1 METQLL
7 DSTREVRKV
16 QVPYVVVADGSQ
28 AELAVLRGAEGLL
41 VDPGAVDGQV
51 YPCQLP
57 VGYRRQGGQWMLP
70 AHEHAEVARIDALI
84 DHLFRRGREHRHG
97 QIHLAPVQQ
106 TGDVG
111 QVGPLVDQVDLGV
124 LQQKMLQEGGVS
136 PSCRRWRGARAVR
149 CVGSAQPGTPASR
162 SETACSTL
170 FSSSSPF

>member
-1 METQLL
+1 M
-7 DSTREVRKV
+7 
-16 QVPYVVVADGSQ
+16 PYVVVDDGSQ

-70 AHEHAEVARIDALI
+70 AHEHAEAARIDALI

-124 LQQKMLQEGGVS
+124 LQQKMLQEGGVVRHADDGEGLG
-136 PSCRRWRGARAVR
+136 PSAVL
-149 CVGSAQPGTPASR
+149 VPHSLDAGVQ
-162 SETACSTL
+162 E
-170 FSSSSPF
+170 